1 MLSLFHLVEI
11 IGVIVL
17 VIEGELLAG
26 CRSYLIDIEIVDPVP
41 IVEVITAADITS
53 LAGLFLIIMV
63 S

>member
-26 CRSYLIDIEIVDPVP
+26 RRSYLIDIEIVDPVP